1 MIFWGFAVKILRRL
15 DGWSAKQNFNKIAK
29 KHSKAEQN
37 LKEK

>member
-15 DGWSAKQNFNKIAK
+15 DGWSAEQNFNKIAK
-29 KHSKAEQN
+29 KRLKAKQI